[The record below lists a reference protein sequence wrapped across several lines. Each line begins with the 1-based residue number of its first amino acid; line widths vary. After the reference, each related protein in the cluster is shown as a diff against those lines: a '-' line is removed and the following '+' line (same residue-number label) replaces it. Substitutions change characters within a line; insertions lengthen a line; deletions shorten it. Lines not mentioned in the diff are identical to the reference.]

1 MSDFAAFARAVNRR
15 FAELEAENE
24 QLRRRLDNVFREG
37 RVTAVDGTAGTAEV
51 DMNGLPSD
59 KLSWSA
65 RAGSSKE
72 WDPPA
77 VGERVL
83 VANPSG
89 EPGLGIILAGGF
101 SDDNPQ
107 NHDKA
112 GEYRRS
118 LGGNSVLMTQDKI
131 VYSTG
136 EATITIDK
144 SGAATISAKSITLD
158 GKVSMPKGFTAK
170 AGAGSN
176 IAGVV
181 EGELHTT
188 GDISS
193 QTKVQAPVL
202 QGTLQDA

>member
-1 MSDFAAFARAVNRR
+1 MSDFAAFARAVTRR

-24 QLRRRLDNVFREG
+24 QLRRRIDNLFREG
-37 RVTAVDGTAGTAEV
+37 RVTSVDGKTGTAEV

-59 KLSWSA
+59 KISWSA

-77 VGERVL
+77 VNERVL

-101 SDDNPQ
+101 SDQNPQ

-118 LGGNSVLMTQDKI
+118 QGSTSVLMTDEKV
-131 VYSTG
+131 VYG
-136 EATITIDK
+136 AGDATITIDK
-144 SGAATISAKSITLD
+144 SGAATITAKNITLD
-158 GKVSMPKGFTAK
+158 GKVAMPKGF
-170 AGAGSN
+170 
-176 IAGVV
+176 IAGDGD
-181 EGELHTT
+181 ETGGLINGPLRTT
-188 GDISS
+188 KDITS

-202 QGTLQDA
+202 QGALQNG